1 MISLVRKSSKQL
13 VIETQDLA
21 SVENYLINHLKAYKS
36 NLCNVFSKSNE
47 DCTIIYVTD
56 DINKHFLIEENYPV
70 YLLSEDSD
78 EILCN
83 IANDKKNYLIKSIR
97 VAPRP
102 IIFRYFGNLDKI
114 IFSLLKDYEG
124 TIIDIED
131 AMFNLDL
138 KGSVVAFTEKP
149 LSRNLSITDMNQKAI
164 VIDKPMKE
172 LYKNIK
178 LNLLRYLNEGLE
190 NKNWYELD
198 IKIYDIYNAYH
209 LHYRRLIHVLDHLE
223 LGLVLG
229 ENWSRDRGV
238 LLMTVGTYSI
248 KFFTL
253 HDPKYIKKIL
263 LGLEIS
269 SNNQRICDYDLYY
282 NKKKIRWTE
291 FAQSKSE
298 TRMDVA
304 LRCRRELMNI
314 LPPSSIKYINDIEM
328 EVSKNIKEK

>member
-1 MISLVRKSSKQL
+1 LISLVRKSSKQL
-13 VIETQDLA
+13 VIETNDLA
-21 SVENYLINHLKAYKS
+21 SIEDYLINHLKAYKS
-36 NLCNVFSKSNE
+36 NLCTVVSRSNE
-47 DCTIIYVTD
+47 DCTLIYVTEN
-56 DINKHFLIEENYPV
+56 IRKPFLIEENNPV
-70 YLLSEDSD
+70 YLLPEDSD
-78 EILCN
+78 QILCN
-83 IANDKKNYLIKSIR
+83 IINDGKINLIKNLK
-97 VAPRP
+97 VAPRQ
-102 IIFRYFGNLDKI
+102 ILFRYFGNLDKI

-124 TIIDIED
+124 RIINIED

-149 LSRNLSITDMNQKAI
+149 LSRNISISDMNEKAI
-164 VIDKPMKE
+164 VIDMPMKE
-172 LYKNIK
+172 LYRNIK

-190 NKNWYELD
+190 NKNWNELD

-229 ENWSRDRGV
+229 ENWSRDRGA

-269 SNNQRICDYDLYY
+269 SDNERICDYDLYY
-282 NKKKIRWTE
+282 NKKKISWIE
-291 FAQSKSE
+291 FAQNRKES
-298 TRMDVA
+298 RIDVA
-304 LRCRRELMNI
+304 KRCREELMNM
-314 LPPSSIKYINDIEM
+314 LPSSSIKYLNDMEM
-328 EVSKNIKEK
+328 EVSRNIKEK